1 MERYLKD
8 SEPQVKEEKSM
19 DGLGDL
25 VDQLDF
31 DASWIKHELLEEDF
45 EPESFKHEMVI
56 KSEPSD
62 QVTII
67 RIFYI

>member
-1 MERYLKD
+1 
-8 SEPQVKEEKSM
+8 M

-45 EPESFKHEMVI
+45 ELESFKHDMVI
-56 KSEPSD
+56 KCEPSD
-62 QVTII
+62 QVTIKPI
-67 RIFYI
+67 IITNFQ